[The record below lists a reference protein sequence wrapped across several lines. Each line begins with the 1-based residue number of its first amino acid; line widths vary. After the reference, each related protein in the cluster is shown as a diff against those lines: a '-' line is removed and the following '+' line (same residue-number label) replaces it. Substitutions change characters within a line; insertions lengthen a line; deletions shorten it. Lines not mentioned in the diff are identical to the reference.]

1 MMRRDMRKFEVI
13 TIINS
18 NCLVIP
24 NNSLTHSKSRAI
36 EKPRTPA

>member
-1 MMRRDMRKFEVI
+1 MMRRDMRMFEVI

-36 EKPRTPA
+36 EKPRAPA

>member
-1 MMRRDMRKFEVI
+1 MMRRDMRKIEMI
-13 TIINS
+13 TLFNS